1 MELKNISTQE
11 LIRELKSRGFVTD
24 LLIGIEDVK
33 RNIEEINGEIND
45 DESKIVMTDEEMVG
59 VLKSMSN
66 DIENHALVPHV
77 VACCNP
83 NTTKEMALQFGL
95 CRIR

>member
-1 MELKNISTQE
+1 MELKNISTKD

-33 RNIEEINGEIND
+33 RNIEEINTNKSD
-45 DESKIVMTDEEMVG
+45 DEPEIVMTHDEMVG

-66 DIENHALVPHV
+66 DIENHALEVDTLIF
-77 VACCNP
+77 
-83 NTTKEMALQFGL
+83 TTIIETQESKTH
-95 CRIR
+95 

>member
-11 LIRELKSRGFVTD
+11 LIRELKTRGFVTD

-33 RNIEEINGEIND
+33 RNIEEINGEKSD
-45 DESKIVMTDEEMVG
+45 DEPEIVMSHDEMVG

-66 DIENHALVPHV
+66 DIEIHALEVDTLIF
-77 VACCNP
+77 
-83 NTTKEMALQFGL
+83 TTIIETQESKT
-95 CRIR
+95 R

>member
-11 LIRELKSRGFVTD
+11 LIRELKTRGFVTD

-33 RNIEEINGEIND
+33 RNIEEINGEKSD
-45 DESKIVMTDEEMVG
+45 DEPEIVMSHDEMVG

-66 DIENHALVPHV
+66 DIEIHALEVDTLIF
-77 VACCNP
+77 
-83 NTTKEMALQFGL
+83 TTIIETQESKTS
-95 CRIR
+95 

>member
-1 MELKNISTQE
+1 MELKNASTQE

-33 RNIEEINGEIND
+33 RNIEEINGNKMD
-45 DESKIVMTDEEMVG
+45 DESEIVMTDEEMVG

-66 DIENHALVPHV
+66 DIENHALEVDTLIF
-77 VACCNP
+77 
-83 NTTKEMALQFGL
+83 TTIIETQESKTH
-95 CRIR
+95 

>member
-1 MELKNISTQE
+1 MELKNASTQE

-33 RNIEEINGEIND
+33 RNIEEINGEKSDN
-45 DESKIVMTDEEMVG
+45 EPEIVMTHDEMVG

-66 DIENHALVPHV
+66 DIEIHALEVDTLIF
-77 VACCNP
+77 
-83 NTTKEMALQFGL
+83 TTIIETQESKT
-95 CRIR
+95 R

>member
-1 MELKNISTQE
+1 MELKNISTKD

-33 RNIEEINGEIND
+33 RNIEEINTNKMDNEP
-45 DESKIVMTDEEMVG
+45 EIVMSHDEMVG

-66 DIENHALVPHV
+66 DIETHALEVDTLIF
-77 VACCNP
+77 
-83 NTTKEMALQFGL
+83 TTIIETQESKTS
-95 CRIR
+95 